1 MNKKAKLE
9 GIELIRRT
17 LQNLVDYQE
26 VFEYSE
32 ETEDDWNKLQENIRE
47 LYVLQE
53 KMVDS
58 L

>member
-17 LQNLVDYQE
+17 LQNLVDYQS

-32 ETEDDWNKLQENIRE
+32 ETKDDWNKLQENIRE

>member
-32 ETEDDWNKLQENIRE
+32 ETEGDWNKLQENIRE
-47 LYVLQE
+47 LHVLQE

>member
-9 GIELIRRT
+9 GIELIRKT
-17 LQNLVDYQE
+17 MQHLVDYQE
-26 VFEYSE
+26 VFEYNDKSQK
-32 ETEDDWNKLQENIRE
+32 DWNNLQENIRE

-53 KMVDS
+53 KIVNS

>member
-1 MNKKAKLE
+1 MNKKSKLE

-53 KMVDS
+53 KIVNS